1 MRNELSTTV
10 ISGEIVKG
18 YTMAEAGQAAN
29 QAATAG
35 TFQKALAELSANTRK
50 SYQEDLRTWADYLTS
65 AGVDIA
71 DCDFYQSSE
80 CWRGVTHGLVDGFK
94 EWMLKEGF
102 SIASVNRRL
111 SCVRK
116 FCTLAAAAGVI
127 TGDVLSLIQTVRTIR
142 KSRGIE
148 RDKER
153 DQTRIEHVTLR
164 SGPNA
169 GCTRPATKK
178 ARAVVLTEAQA
189 KALKTQPNTPQGR
202 RDALLMRLLLD
213 QGMRAGE
220 VAALQ
225 VTNFNLQTQQV
236 TFWREKVKVEQT
248 HDLTKDTLRALKAYI
263 KAGDAPAMGPLLR
276 GSRKGGRLDGL
287 GMSTT
292 AISQRVRALGEAIGV
307 DGLSAHDCRHAWA
320 TAHGRS
326 GTGEIA
332 LVEMGGW
339 TSTST
344 AKRYILAG
352 KVANAGAKELGY
364 ALDEADDD

>member
-1 MRNELSTTV
+1 MNTQLANVTT
-10 ISGEIVKG
+10 GEIVQG

-29 QAATAG
+29 RAASAG
-35 TFQKALAELSANTRK
+35 VFQNELAELSANTRK
-50 SYQEDLRTWADYLTS
+50 SYQEDLRTWADYLAG

-71 DCDFYQSSE
+71 DCDFYQSPE
-80 CWRGVTHGLVDGFK
+80 CWRGVTFGLVAGFK
-94 EWMLKEGF
+94 EWMLLQGF
-102 SIASVNRRL
+102 AIGSVNRRL

-116 FCTLAAAAGVI
+116 FCTMAASAGVLS
-127 TGDVLSLIQTVRTIR
+127 GDELSLIQTVRTLR
-142 KSRGIE
+142 KNAGIE
-148 RDKER
+148 RDKNR
-153 DQTRIEHVTLR
+153 DQTRIEQVTLR
-164 SGPNA
+164 SGPNE

-248 HDLTKDTLRALKAYI
+248 HNLTKDTLRALKAYI

-276 GSRKGGRLDGL
+276 GSRKSGRLDGL

-307 DGLSAHDCRHAWA
+307 NGLSAHDCRHAWA
-320 TAHGRS
+320 TAHGRG

-339 TSTST
+339 TSTAT
-344 AKRYILAG
+344 AKRYIEAG